1 VAELVFSFG
10 TLQNESVQR
19 SVYGRLVP
27 MQADSL
33 PGYRVGRLR
42 ITDPAV
48 IEASGSDVHPALVA
62 AEPGV
67 ESEVAGQ
74 VLELSAEELAATD
87 VYESVGYHR
96 TEVILRSGRTAWVYS
111 PRDAGAVMDSDD
123 EGRDEL

>member
-10 TLQNESVQR
+10 TLQYESVQR

-27 MQADSL
+27 MQPDSL

-62 AEPGV
+62 ADPAAG
-67 ESEVAGQ
+67 SEVAGQ
-74 VLELSAEELAATD
+74 VLELSVEELAATD
-87 VYESVGYHR
+87 EYESVGYHR
-96 TEVILRSGRTAWVYS
+96 AEVTLRSGRSAWVYS
-111 PRDAGAVMDSDD
+111 PRDPGAVV
-123 EGRDEL
+123 EGDAQ